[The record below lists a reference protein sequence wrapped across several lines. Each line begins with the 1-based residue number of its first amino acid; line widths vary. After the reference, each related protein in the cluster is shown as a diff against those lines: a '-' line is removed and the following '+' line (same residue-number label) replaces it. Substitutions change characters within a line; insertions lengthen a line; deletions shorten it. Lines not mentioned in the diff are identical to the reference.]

1 MINVNSNKIC
11 IRILWQTYSNICLG
25 RGTDSR
31 DGLQHQ
37 TIQTDLWLEEIKG
50 RVPEAD
56 AAVQTD
62 TPPTI
67 SRPVTPTKGRI
78 TYERAPDP
86 VQNVDKSTQI
96 LPDDP
101 DLFVFNDEVVAVL
114 ETLVGKTLEQS
125 LLEVIEEEE
134 LAAITRQKLS
144 FRNKSLVVQHSS

>member
-1 MINVNSNKIC
+1 MAIIYFAAYGHLDA
-11 IRILWQTYSNICLG
+11 R
-25 RGTDSR
+25 
-31 DGLQHQ
+31 QHQ
-37 TIQTDLWLEEIKG
+37 TIQTDMWLEEIKG

-56 AAVQTD
+56 VAVQTD
-62 TPPTI
+62 TPPAL
-67 SRPVTPTKGRI
+67 SRPVTPTKGR
-78 TYERAPDP
+78 TKVQTAPDP
-86 VQNVDKSTQI
+86 TQNADKSTQI

-101 DLFVFNDEVVAVL
+101 DLFVFNEEVVVVL

>member
-1 MINVNSNKIC
+1 MLEILC
-11 IRILWQTYSNICLG
+11 ISISWQIYSTVCLG

-31 DGLQHQ
+31 DGLQHH

>member
-1 MINVNSNKIC
+1 MI
-11 IRILWQTYSNICLG
+11 G
-25 RGTDSR
+25 RMSDSA
-31 DGLQHQ
+31 DGRHHQ

-62 TPPTI
+62 TPPAL
-67 SRPVTPTKGRI
+67 SRPVTPTKTRI
-78 TYERAPDP
+78 TYESAPDP
-86 VQNVDKSTQI
+86 VENVDKSTQI

-101 DLFVFNDEVVAVL
+101 DLFVFNDEVVVVL

-134 LAAITRQKLS
+134 LAAITRQKLG

>member
-1 MINVNSNKIC
+1 MVKTLLFVCIISNVNK
-11 IRILWQTYSNICLG
+11 SNILG
-25 RGTDSR
+25 RIRDGADSR
-31 DGLQHQ
+31 QHQ

-62 TPPTI
+62 TPPAS
-67 SRPVTPTKGRI
+67 SRPMTPTKVRV

-86 VQNVDKSTQI
+86 IQNVDKSTQI

>member
-1 MINVNSNKIC
+1 MTLHFVCIIRKDNK
-11 IRILWQTYSNICLG
+11 SNILG
-25 RGTDSR
+25 RIRDGADSR
-31 DGLQHQ
+31 QHQ

-62 TPPTI
+62 TPPAS
-67 SRPVTPTKGRI
+67 SRPLTPTKVQRV

-86 VQNVDKSTQI
+86 IQNVDKSTQI

>member
-1 MINVNSNKIC
+1 MIRKDNK
-11 IRILWQTYSNICLG
+11 SNILG
-25 RGTDSR
+25 RIRDGADSR
-31 DGLQHQ
+31 QHQ

-62 TPPTI
+62 TPPAS
-67 SRPVTPTKGRI
+67 SRPITPTKGRVV

-86 VQNVDKSTQI
+86 IQNVDKSTQI